1 MKKKIYIIPTATTVA
16 VNVVTSILDGSLAKG
31 SATVE
36 GTAGGWTKEDNAD
49 WNDIW
54 SE

>member
-1 MKKKIYIIPTATTVA
+1 MKKKTYIIPTVTTVA
-16 VNVVTSILDGSLAKG
+16 VNVVSSILDGSLAKG

-36 GTAGGWTKEDNAD
+36 GTAGGWTKESDTD
-49 WNDIW
+49 WADIW